1 MKGAGEYLAS
11 SLKSAFG
18 DSLTALRPLDGGT
31 LSLCFVGEL
40 QGQTRFF
47 KTHAVSAGRVT
58 LQREAAILESTA
70 EDRAD
75 VRLLK
80 LQHGDQERIWLHM
93 KSLRPCAALSPAM
106 ARDLVDSF
114 EGPLAAIADYGL
126 VPETDNIKLLLTEAE
141 TALEELSTQG
151 LLSQVVQD
159 KAQTCVARCN
169 AHCADWSVQLCH
181 GDLGPANIMT
191 EGQDPLVV
199 DWEDAFWGIPGYD
212 YLYWLTFFNNRQW
225 LLPEALGY
233 TPIGRTNEV
242 SLMVVILLLKS
253 LLSVRNGSFRDNS
266 VSLDAR
272 ILEVLNLPTK
282 PSCMLKLILE
292 CFVLN

>member
-1 MKGAGEYLAS
+1 MLSKLRNVGSDTTLITGAAKYLATNLQS
-11 SLKSAFG
+11 TFG
-18 DSLTALRPLDGGT
+18 DTLTGLRPLDGGT
-31 LSLCFVGEL
+31 LSLCFVGQL

-75 VRLLK
+75 VHLLK

-93 KSLRPCAALSPAM
+93 KSLRPCQALSPAM
-106 ARDLVDSF
+106 ARDLIDGF
-114 EGPLAAIADYGL
+114 ERPLAAIADYEL

-141 TALEELSTQG
+141 SALSELSTQG
-151 LLSQVVQD
+151 LLSQFVQD

-169 AHCADWSVQLCH
+169 AHCDEWSVQLCH

-191 EGQDPLVV
+191 EGQSPLVV

-233 TPIGRTNEV
+233 TPLGRTNEV

-253 LLSVRNGSFRDNS
+253 FISVRNGSFRTNKASFDE
-266 VSLDAR
+266 R
-272 ILEVLNLPTK
+272 ILEVLNL
-282 PSCMLKLILE
+282 E
-292 CFVLN
+292 